1 MFCLPPVNQADAG
14 GHGNAGL
21 SFGAEM
27 DRKTLSLFLALLAI
41 SPLGKS
47 TAAEPELKGFTLQ
60 DILDIKKE
68 LNQQLFDALHD
79 ILIVGEDIH
88 SHIID
93 ALSSPKSWFLENV
106 ILDNSEESGASEY
119 REFLKK

>member
-1 MFCLPPVNQADAG
+1 M
-14 GHGNAGL
+14 
-21 SFGAEM
+21 
-27 DRKTLSLFLALLAI
+27 
-41 SPLGKS
+41 
-47 TAAEPELKGFTLQ
+47 KGFTLQ